1 MCCARLCLGP
11 VSPLCLGRL
20 AARQQSAVNRVRD
33 LVTLMAST
41 PLHRRCESIVG
52 STGNGFVD
60 LPAQSAGVVAH
71 WVPVSFAVPL
81 RALQCPSIKISIA
94 ASIRAAKAEPT

>member
-1 MCCARLCLGP
+1 
-11 VSPLCLGRL
+11 
-20 AARQQSAVNRVRD
+20 
-33 LVTLMAST
+33 MAST

-71 WVPVSFAVPL
+71 WVPISFAVPL
-81 RALQCPSIKISIA
+81 RAPLAVPLN
-94 ASIRAAKAEPT
+94 